1 MTLEGRTMG
10 DENEG
15 QMSIASEGDLV
26 AARKTARTLAAQSG
40 FGITD
45 TTRIVTATSELARNI
60 LTHAGAGLMKWKALD
75 TGAVMGIELIFE
87 DHGLGIPDVE
97 LAMQE
102 GFSTGDGLGMGL
114 PGSKRLMDQMEIVSE
129 VGKGTTVI
137 VRKFRKK
144 RLHN

>member
-1 MTLEGRTMG
+1 MS

-26 AARKTARTLAAQSG
+26 TARKTARTLATNRG

-45 TTRIVTATSELARNI
+45 TTCIVTATSELARNI
-60 LTHAGAGLMKWKALD
+60 ITYAGSGLMLWKSLD
-75 TGAVMGIELIFE
+75 TGINVGIELVFE
-87 DHGLGIPDVE
+87 DHGRGITDVE

-114 PGSKRLMDQMEIVSE
+114 PGSKRLMDQMEVVSE
-129 VGKGTTVI
+129 AGKGTTVTI
-137 VRKFRKK
+137 RKFRKK
-144 RLHN
+144 